1 MQAAH
6 SAAMAAASAQG
17 DELSE
22 ELRWDFLRDLVEEEF
37 AKLQVQAQPAAQAQA
52 KPDCAASHE
61 ALSGMSTA
69 YSSPAARPMQSWQ
82 AHAKA
87 SPGHVPIVSV
97 SPMVSPLGGPV
108 QYTGAEVPS
117 MPAVPQAAMTPK
129 VVPVFRPAQ
138 QPSHARFT
146 LCAEDPFPGHVAPA
160 WSINC

>member
-6 SAAMAAASAQG
+6 SAAVAVAAPTQG

-37 AKLQVQAQPAAQAQA
+37 AKLQVQTQPAAQAQA
-52 KPDCAASHE
+52 KPAHAASHE

-69 YSSPAARPMQSWQ
+69 YSSPAARPMQSSP

-87 SPGHVPIVSV
+87 SPGHMAMV

-108 QYTGAEVPS
+108 QYAGAEVPL
-117 MPAVPQAAMTPK
+117 MPGAPQAAVAPK
-129 VVPVFRPAQ
+129 LVPVFRPAQ
-138 QPSHARFT
+138 QPSPARFT
-146 LCAEDPFPGHVAPA
+146 LCAEDPFPGHAAPA

>member
-6 SAAMAAASAQG
+6 SAGKAAAPAQG

-22 ELRWDFLRDLVEEEF
+22 ELRWDFLRDLVEAEF
-37 AKLQVQAQPAAQAQA
+37 AKLQVQAAPHTAAAPKPAG
-52 KPDCAASHE
+52 AASHE

-69 YSSPAARPMQSWQ
+69 YSSPAARPAQSSP

-87 SPGHVPIVSV
+87 SPGHVPMV

-108 QYTGAEVPS
+108 QYTGAEVPR
-117 MPAVPQAAMTPK
+117 MPAAPPAAMAPK

-146 LCAEDPFPGHVAPA
+146 LCAEDPFPGHGAPA
-160 WSINC
+160 WSIDC